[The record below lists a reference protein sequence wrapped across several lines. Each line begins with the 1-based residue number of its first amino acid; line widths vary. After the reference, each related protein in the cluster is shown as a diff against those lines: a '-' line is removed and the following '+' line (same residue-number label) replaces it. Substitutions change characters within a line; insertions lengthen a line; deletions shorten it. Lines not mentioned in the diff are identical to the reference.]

1 MQDTDEIPGMRQHGT
16 DIGAPDPGAAQRIRP
31 ERIAGRHRR
40 RWRGPNPLM
49 RRHATWLCR
58 HAWVLLAAVAALLL
72 VVCSTPAFA
81 QWLRR
86 GLTFPYPVQ
95 VAAAYPRADAI
106 VVLGGG
112 WMPDTEDVLDNPT
125 VDDAHTRL
133 GFGRRLYL
141 AGRAPLI
148 LLSGGDGEA
157 QRMADRLV
165 LQGLPPAQ
173 LRTENRSRD
182 THENALYSAQLLHR
196 AGARRI
202 LLVTSAIHMGR
213 AVASFR
219 KQGMEVVP
227 APAMPLP
234 HRDRP
239 TSFWRGRRMAL
250 FRSAN
255 YLHEYLGQWIYR
267 LRGWS

>member
-1 MQDTDEIPGMRQHGT
+1 M
-16 DIGAPDPGAAQRIRP
+16 
-31 ERIAGRHRR
+31 
-40 RWRGPNPLM
+40 
-49 RRHATWLCR
+49 
-58 HAWVLLAAVAALLL
+58 VALLL
-72 VVCSTPAFA
+72 AVCSTPAFA

-86 GLTFPYPVQ
+86 GLTDPYPAQ
-95 VAAAYPRADAI
+95 PAAGYPRTDAI

-112 WMPDTEDVLDNPT
+112 WMPDAEDVLDNPSA
-125 VDDAHTRL
+125 DDAHTRL
-133 GFGRRLYL
+133 GFGRRLYV
-141 AGRAPLI
+141 AGRAPVV

-157 QRMADRLV
+157 QRMAARLA
-165 LQGLPPAQ
+165 LQGLPPAR
-173 LRTENRSRD
+173 LWIEGRSRD
-182 THENALYSAQLLHR
+182 THENAVYSAQMLRR

-213 AVASFR
+213 AAASFR
-219 KQGMEVVP
+219 KQGVEVIP

-239 TSFWRGRRMAL
+239 TRFWRGRAIAL
-250 FRSAN
+250 LRSAN

>member
-1 MQDTDEIPGMRQHGT
+1 MPVLSLRGQAGLS
-16 DIGAPDPGAAQRIRP
+16 AARP
-31 ERIAGRHRR
+31 RS
-40 RWRGPNPLM
+40 LM
-49 RRHATWLCR
+49 HRHAIWLCR
-58 HAWVLLAAVAALLL
+58 CAWVLPVVLAVAI

-86 GLTFPYPVQ
+86 GLTDPYPAR
-95 VAAAYPRADAI
+95 AASAYPMADAI

-112 WMPDTEDVLDNPT
+112 WMPDTEDVLDNPSA
-125 VDDAHTRL
+125 DDAYTRL

-141 AGRAPLI
+141 AGRAPVI

-157 QRMADRLV
+157 QRMAARLA
-165 LQGLPPAQ
+165 LQGVPPMQ
-173 LRTENRSRD
+173 LWIESHSRD
-182 THENALYSAQLLHR
+182 THENAVNSARLLHA
-196 AGARRI
+196 AGVRRI

-219 KQGMEVVP
+219 KQGVQVIP
-227 APAMPLP
+227 APALPLP

-239 TSFWRGRRMAL
+239 TSFLHGRRLAL
-250 FRSAN
+250 MRSAN
-255 YLHEYLGQWIYR
+255 YLHEYLGQWVYR

>member
-1 MQDTDEIPGMRQHGT
+1 V
-16 DIGAPDPGAAQRIRP
+16 IG
-31 ERIAGRHRR
+31 RR
-40 RWRGPNPLM
+40 RISAGLYR
-49 RRHATWLCR
+49 
-58 HAWVLLAAVAALLL
+58 LAALML
-72 VVCSTPAFA
+72 VVATLALAACSTPAVA
-81 QWLRR
+81 TWLRF
-86 GLTFPYPVQ
+86 GLTRPYPVQ
-95 VAAAYPRADAI
+95 PAAAYPVADAI

-112 WMPDTEDVLDNPT
+112 WMPDTEDVLDNPS

-182 THENALYSAQLLHR
+182 TYENALYSAQVLRR

-219 KQGMEVVP
+219 KQGLEVIP

-239 TSFWRGRRMAL
+239 TSFWRGRRMAF

-255 YLHEYLGQWIYR
+255 SLHEYLGQWIYR